1 MDVQLCLFSR
11 LYGASLSAERHH
23 GRDQLEIIP
32 VCFPFRDEFGTA
44 KTNYAHFLVKNNRT
58 CLHTYIAFIELLRL
72 NFADRFTDTNARS
85 QRRVNPTGVPREGH
99 GPVPFPLNTPQ
110 VDTVSQLVPGWSSV
124 AIKETTKEVLLTE
137 LFKHANL
144 IATLFVGESV
154 HEHQAANRRTLRWFI
169 ACILE

>member
-1 MDVQLCLFSR
+1 MDLDGADVPEFIDTQWVCNFVFFSR
-11 LYGASLSAERHH
+11 LYGASLSAERLQ

-58 CLHTYIAFIELLRL
+58 CLHSYIAFIELLRL
-72 NFADRFTDTNARS
+72 NS

-99 GPVPFPLNTPQ
+99 GPVPFPLHTPQ

-144 IATLFVGESV
+144 IATLLATYVC
-154 HEHQAANRRTLRWFI
+154 RRSCPRTSSSKQTDT
-169 ACILE
+169 